1 MEVKLGVASS
11 PHVGEDV
18 RRHYGEV
25 YGEML
30 RELGVSLAESSD
42 VAVVVVLTGGAEE
55 EVLSQAASYN
65 VLLAWPHYNSLPSA
79 LEAAAALRE
88 GGRYAKVLELPAPLA
103 SPGEPLLRAL
113 RLISLMKTGVPKFG
127 VVGRPNRWLVASG
140 LEAAAA
146 EETPLEETLEGLN
159 PGDGMEEARRIVDEA
174 EGTDF
179 SAADLAP
186 IVAYARR
193 LEELAKRRGWAG
205 LTPGLLVLRP
215 RGREEDGVDALHL
228 VNASQPAGPAGGV
241 RGATSGRSS
250 PCTCFLGCPANRRGS
265 ATSTWRGATTWC
277 SHTTGPRWP

>member
-55 EVLSQAASYN
+55 EVLSQAARYN
-65 VLLAWPHYNSLPSA
+65 ILLAWPHYNSLPSA

-103 SPGEPLLRAL
+103 SPGERLLRAL
-113 RLISLMKTGVPKFG
+113 RLISLMKTGMPKFG

-140 LEAAAA
+140 LAGVAA

-159 PGDGMEEARRIVDEA
+159 PEDGMEEARRIVEL
-174 EGTDF
+174 
-179 SAADLAP
+179 SS
-186 IVAYARR
+186 VA
-193 LEELAKRRGWAG
+193 GD
-205 LTPGLLVLRP
+205 V
-215 RGREEDGVDALHL
+215 
-228 VNASQPAGPAGGV
+228 
-241 RGATSGRSS
+241 
-250 PCTCFLGCPANRRGS
+250 
-265 ATSTWRGATTWC
+265 
-277 SHTTGPRWP
+277 